1 MLSYIN
7 SYNVI
12 NIIDNEINLFKSY
25 IDKIILI
32 EENIIIIEEYLKLLE
47 IILNQHQNNINLNY
61 THWLFFI
68 ESIFIHID
76 FINKINK
83 KYRLNNMNNLIEGL
97 SKKAADINVNLMINN
112 KYSKLNLI
120 KTNVRYEETLK
131 SIPNEIIFPLPL
143 LFCRIVPQLHLK
155 KPVQK

>member
-7 SYNVI
+7 SYDVI
-12 NIIDNEINLFKSY
+12 NIIDNEVNLFKSY

-32 EENIIIIEEYLKLLE
+32 EENILIIEEYLKLLE
-47 IILNQHQNNINLNY
+47 IILNQQKNSNNLNY

-83 KYRLNNMNNLIEGL
+83 KYRLHNMNKLIKGL
-97 SKKAADINVNLMINN
+97 SKKAADINIELNDILN
-112 KYSKLNLI
+112 KEKLITILI
-120 KTNVRYEETLK
+120 LK
-131 SIPNEIIFPLPL
+131 ENQEILKITHRNL
-143 LFCRIVPQLHLK
+143 LFSK
-155 KPVQK
+155 KMIQRLLLSI